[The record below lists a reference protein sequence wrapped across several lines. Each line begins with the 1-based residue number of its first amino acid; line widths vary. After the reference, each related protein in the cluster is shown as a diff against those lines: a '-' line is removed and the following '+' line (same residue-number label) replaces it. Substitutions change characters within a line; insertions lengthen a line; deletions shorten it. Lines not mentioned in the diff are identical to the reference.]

1 MKRRF
6 RAALAMFVMAL
17 AARASEPLRP
27 VSSTWTL
34 EAGGAQIAD
43 TYLTPLKYSGMHLGL
58 GYERAQAMRFKPR
71 HWVNSLRFSFE
82 FDRAKNPS
90 GNSTMYSAGISA
102 GWSMLHTWRLP
113 YGIGLAFGVAAD
125 ADLGALLLARN
136 SNNPAQAR
144 ASLTLSPQVS
154 AYWRKGIWGVG
165 ARLRTPLLG
174 VFFSP
179 DYGELYYEI
188 SLGNHSDLVHFA
200 WPGSYRRCCGEAFV
214 DIRPGATAIRLGYRA
229 DLLSFSANGLTGRML
244 TNSVIIGVN
253 CDFLSVDPR
262 KKYDAEIITANY

>member
-1 MKRRF
+1 MRRLGLALVGF
-6 RAALAMFVMAL
+6 LVALSARAA
-17 AARASEPLRP
+17 EPLRP

-34 EAGGAQIAD
+34 EAGGARIAD
-43 TYLTPLKYSGMHLGL
+43 TYLTPLKYSGWHLAL
-58 GYERAQAMRFKPR
+58 GYERGQAMRFDPQN
-71 HWVNSLRFSFE
+71 WVNNLRFGIE

-90 GNSTMYSAGISA
+90 GNSAMYSAAVSA

-113 YGIGLAFGVAAD
+113 YGIGLAFGGAAD

-144 ASLTLSPQVS
+144 ASVTLSPQVS

-165 ARLRTPLLG
+165 ARVKTPLLG

-188 SLGNHSDLVHFA
+188 SLGNRSDLVHFA
-200 WPGSYRRCCGEAFV
+200 WPGSYRRFCGEAFV
-214 DIRPGATAIRLGYRA
+214 DIRPGSTAIRLGYRA
-229 DLLSFSANGLTGRML
+229 DLLSFRANGLTGRML
-244 TNSVIIGVN
+244 TNSFVIGVN

-262 KKYDAEIITANY
+262 KTYDAEIITANY